1 VEDEETK
8 AWLALALCATG
19 RPDEWLA
26 LARRAGGAP
35 RVVAAT
41 DDELVALG
49 ASSEAVARLRDA
61 WPRQS
66 DRLLERCRRLAIRV
80 AAIDGPGYPAVLA
93 GIPNPPLVLFWRGAE
108 PESCAPAVAVVGAR
122 RSTDYG
128 ERTAHR
134 IGREAAEAGAVV
146 VSGLARGIDAA
157 AHRGALETGRT
168 AAVLAGGLDQIYP
181 GEHTSLA
188 DRIAGSGGFLLS
200 EQPPGNR
207 PRRGLFPYRN
217 RLITGLCQA
226 LVVVEASMRSGS
238 LASARHA
245 LDQGRDVFA
254 VPGPIDSPLSE
265 GANSLLAQGA
275 APFCRTRDLA
285 AVRGWSGLFQKPQRK
300 SSEMKEFLTETLG
313 PESASV
319 LAAIEAGATTPDE
332 IAAATRL
339 DGTRV
344 LTQLTAL
351 ELDGLVRREAHGRF
365 RARP

>member
-41 DDELVALG
+41 DDDLAALG
-49 ASSEAVARLRDA
+49 ASSEAIARLREA

-66 DRLLERCRRLAIRV
+66 ERVIERCRRLAVRIT
-80 AAIDGPGYPAVLA
+80 AIDGPGHPPVLA
-93 GIPNPPLVLFWRGAE
+93 GIPNPPLALFWRGAE
-108 PESCAPAVAVVGAR
+108 PDSSPALAVVGAR
-122 RSTDYG
+122 RATEYG

-134 IGREAAEAGAVV
+134 IGREAAEAGVVV

-181 GEHTSLA
+181 AEHTSLA
-188 DRIAGSGGFLLS
+188 ERIAASGGFLLS
-200 EQPPGNR
+200 EQPPGYR
-207 PRRGLFPYRN
+207 PRPGLFPYRN
-217 RLITGLCQA
+217 RLVTGLCQA

-245 LDQGRDVFA
+245 LDQGREVFA

-275 APFCRTRDLA
+275 ALFCRTRDLA
-285 AVRGWSGLFQKPQRK
+285 AVRDWSGLFQKPQRK
-300 SSEMKEFLTETLG
+300 SAEMKKFLTESLG

-319 LAAIEAGATTPDE
+319 LAAIEAGAATPDE